1 MSKKEIHMLAEFNL
15 SVAKVGCLIPG
26 NMVRVVLKR
35 KTYEVHVSKHIGTL
49 NSLGGRENVAGL
61 LGR

>member
-1 MSKKEIHMLAEFNL
+1 MHMSKKEILADFNL

-49 NSLGGRENVAGL
+49 NSLGRGRMYM
-61 LGR
+61 

>member
-1 MSKKEIHMLAEFNL
+1 MSKKEILADFNL

-49 NSLGGRENVAGL
+49 NSLGRGRMYM
-61 LGR
+61 